1 MRFLIEG
8 NIMNILFYR
17 YNSICEPDIID
28 VLRNMGHHVEE
39 ITEEMINKEVRPKQ
53 CLDIISSALKRNTY
67 DIVFSINFFPIVS
80 VGL

>member
-39 ITEEMINKEVRPKQ
+39 ITE
-53 CLDIISSALKRNTY
+53 D
-67 DIVFSINFFPIVS
+67 
-80 VGL
+80 